1 MYEKKKARKII
12 QFVLHGHD
20 NSNKSNKQNEI
31 KRQKNDVDNE
41 PVKERKTGKKQGQTL
56 TRGHGIK
63 NKNSLLTPLS
73 LQKQKHKNQ
82 NQKTE
87 IVITNS
93 TLLQKFQK
101 PHSPQKANKPYRS

>member
-1 MYEKKKARKII
+1 MKKKKKARKII

-63 NKNSLLTPLS
+63 NKNSLLPPLS
-73 LQKQKHKNQ
+73 LQKQKQKHKNQ
-82 NQKTE
+82 
-87 IVITNS
+87 
-93 TLLQKFQK
+93 K
-101 PHSPQKANKPYRS
+101 PK

>member
-1 MYEKKKARKII
+1 MKEKKKTRKII

-20 NSNKSNKQNEI
+20 YSERSNKQNEI

-41 PVKERKTGKKQGQTL
+41 PVKEGKTGKKQGQTL

-63 NKNSLLTPLS
+63 NKNSLPPLS

-82 NQKTE
+82 NK
-87 IVITNS
+87 
-93 TLLQKFQK
+93 K
-101 PHSPQKANKPYRS
+101 PK

>member
-63 NKNSLLTPLS
+63 NKNSLLPPLS
-73 LQKQKHKNQ
+73 LQKQKQKHKNQ
-82 NQKTE
+82 
-87 IVITNS
+87 
-93 TLLQKFQK
+93 K
-101 PHSPQKANKPYRS
+101 PK

>member
-41 PVKERKTGKKQGQTL
+41 PVKERKTGKSKD
-56 TRGHGIK
+56 
-63 NKNSLLTPLS
+63 
-73 LQKQKHKNQ
+73 
-82 NQKTE
+82 
-87 IVITNS
+87 
-93 TLLQKFQK
+93 K
-101 PHSPQKANKPYRS
+101 P